1 MLQEKILE
9 TRKAQAEKPA
19 IVVRNVTKEFIIP
32 HERRTTIFEN
42 IMGVFS
48 PSTYEKFVAIKD
60 VSFTVNRGESVG
72 IIGDNGSGKSTLL
85 KIISKILRPTSGS
98 IEINGKITP
107 FLELGVGFQPDMT
120 AKENIEVYST
130 IMGMSDKEIAGNM
143 DNVLEF
149 AGLTNFRDTKL
160 KNFSSGMQVR
170 LAFATAIQKE
180 PDILLVDEVL
190 AVGDM
195 DFQQRCMDI
204 FTDYKKKGITMLF
217 VSHDLNSVRRFCDKT
232 VLLKKGRLVSFN
244 DTNETIDRYIHDITP
259 KEQINSPDQSATN
272 VKNKNANESDTGDP
286 VSPNED
292 TDINVDRLR
301 TITDYR
307 WGNKKIEIKDVKL
320 LDKNGKEGN
329 YFTAGEPI
337 TISAGYVTKE
347 PVDGPVF
354 GFDIYDDKGNY
365 CYATNSQ
372 LKNVTIGRLDGEGRL
387 KIKIDELP
395 LLQGKYFVSIAV
407 QSSNYQITYDWQNKK
422 YTFYV
427 INNNS
432 DQGFIRFKCN
442 FEID

>member
-42 IMGVFS
+42 IRGMFS

-143 DNVLEF
+143 DHVLEF

-195 DFQQRCMDI
+195 DFQQKCMDI
-204 FTDYKKKGITMLF
+204 FTEY
-217 VSHDLNSVRRFCDKT
+217 
-232 VLLKKGRLVSFN
+232 
-244 DTNETIDRYIHDITP
+244 
-259 KEQINSPDQSATN
+259 
-272 VKNKNANESDTGDP
+272 
-286 VSPNED
+286 
-292 TDINVDRLR
+292 
-301 TITDYR
+301 
-307 WGNKKIEIKDVKL
+307 
-320 LDKNGKEGN
+320 
-329 YFTAGEPI
+329 
-337 TISAGYVTKE
+337 
-347 PVDGPVF
+347 
-354 GFDIYDDKGNY
+354 
-365 CYATNSQ
+365 
-372 LKNVTIGRLDGEGRL
+372 KNVRASRWYLYHTILARSEDFAIRL
-387 KIKIDELP
+387 
-395 LLQGKYFVSIAV
+395 
-407 QSSNYQITYDWQNKK
+407 
-422 YTFYV
+422 
-427 INNNS
+427 
-432 DQGFIRFKCN
+432 
-442 FEID
+442 